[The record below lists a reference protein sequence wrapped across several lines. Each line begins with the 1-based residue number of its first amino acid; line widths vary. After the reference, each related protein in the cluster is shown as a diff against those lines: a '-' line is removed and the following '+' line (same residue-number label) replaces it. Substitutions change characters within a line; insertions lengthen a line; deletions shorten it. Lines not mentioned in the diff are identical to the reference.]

1 MRIAVVTESFLPTVN
16 GVSHSVER
24 VLEHLRRRGLPAVVV
39 APEAGPHE
47 HEGTPVVR
55 VPAVSVPGVSSLP
68 VGLPTR
74 RLHRVLTRFAPDVV
88 HLASPFVLG
97 AGGLLV
103 ARHLGVPTVAVY
115 QTDMAGFAQRYGAG
129 LTASAAWRWT
139 CRLHRSADRTLAP
152 SAATAAALRSAGVG
166 RVHRWGR
173 GVDSVRFSP
182 ARRDTA
188 LRARLAPDG
197 DLLVGYVGRLAP
209 EKQVERLTALAG
221 LPGVRLAV
229 VGDGPEGA
237 RLQRLLPGAA
247 FLGALTGPALAAAF
261 ASLDVFVHTG
271 AHETF
276 GQTVQ
281 EAMACG
287 LPVVAP
293 AAGGPRELVAPGV
306 TGVLVPPDDG
316 FEAGLRAAVA
326 QLRDDPVLR
335 RRLGAA
341 GRSGVCQRTWG
352 AVCDELLD
360 HYAAVSAGGPRRA
373 APRAA

>member
-24 VLEHLRRRGLPAVVV
+24 VLEHLRRRGHPALVV
-39 APEAGPHE
+39 APEAGPEE

-74 RLHRVLTRFAPDVV
+74 RLHRVLARFAPDVV

-97 AGGLLV
+97 AGGLLA
-103 ARHLGVPTVAVY
+103 ARRLGVPAVAVY
-115 QTDMAGFAQRYGAG
+115 QTDMAGFAHRYGAG
-129 LTASAAWRWT
+129 LTAGAAWRWT

-152 SAATAAALRSAGVG
+152 SAETVAALRAAGVG

-182 ARRDTA
+182 TRRDPA
-188 LRARLAPDG
+188 LRARLAPAG
-197 DLLVGYVGRLAP
+197 ELIVGYVGRLAP
-209 EKQVERLTALAG
+209 EKQVERLAAVAG

-229 VGDGPEGA
+229 VGDGPERA
-237 RLQRLLPGAA
+237 ALQRLLPGAS
-247 FLGALTGPALAAAF
+247 FLGALTGDALAAAF

-271 AHETF
+271 THETF

-293 AAGGPRELVAPGV
+293 DAGGPRELVAHGGTGFLLAPG
-306 TGVLVPPDDG
+306 DG
-316 FEAGLRAAVA
+316 FGTGLRVAVVALRDDAGLRG
-326 QLRDDPVLR
+326 
-335 RRLGAA
+335 RLGAA
-341 GRSGVCQRTWG
+341 GCAAVRDRSWA
-352 AVCDELLD
+352 AVCDELVD
-360 HYAAVSAGGPRRA
+360 HYAAVRADRPVTRA
-373 APRAA
+373 A